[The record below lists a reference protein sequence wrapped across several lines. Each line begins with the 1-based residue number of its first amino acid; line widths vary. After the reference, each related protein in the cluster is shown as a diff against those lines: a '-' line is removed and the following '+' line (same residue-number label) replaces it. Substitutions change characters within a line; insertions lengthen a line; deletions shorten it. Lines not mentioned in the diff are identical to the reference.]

1 MLNTYFLIP
10 VNWKT
15 RLVKTH
21 FLDCKRNKLEM
32 ELCPVKMAVITNK
45 MIVVVKV
52 IKMVEIEN
60 EVCLQCRLKM

>member
-1 MLNTYFLIP
+1 
-10 VNWKT
+10 
-15 RLVKTH
+15 
-21 FLDCKRNKLEM
+21 M

-45 MIVVVKV
+45 MIMVVKV